1 MKHIRLNGIIA
12 AVGLAV
18 MLLLS
23 AQSQA
28 GFNDGNTLLRECESD
43 SPVKLGLCYGY
54 ITGVADYQTTLL
66 NWSDLDG
73 PYFCMTES
81 RSSHQ
86 LIKVVTKYLNE
97 HPEELHLSAGGSVG
111 NALHAAFPCN

>member
-1 MKHIRLNGIIA
+1 MKHIRLNAIIA

-28 GFNDGNTLLRECESD
+28 GFNDGRTLLRECESD
-43 SPVKLGLCYGY
+43 SLAKLGLCYGY
-54 ITGVADYQTTLL
+54 ITGIADYQTTLL
-66 NWSDLDG
+66 NWSDLDD

-81 RSSHQ
+81 GSSDQ

-97 HPEELHLSAGGSVG
+97 HPEDLHLSAGGSVA
-111 NALHAAFPCN
+111 NALSDAFPCS

>member
-1 MKHIRLNGIIA
+1 MRHIRLNTIIA

-54 ITGVADYQTTLL
+54 ITGVADYQATLL
-66 NWSDLDG
+66 NWSDLDD
-73 PYFCMTES
+73 PYFCNPKNANS
-81 RSSHQ
+81 DQ
-86 LIKVVTKYLNE
+86 LVKVVTKYLNE
-97 HPEELHLSAGGSVG
+97 HPEDQYLSAGGAVA
-111 NALHAAFPCN
+111 NALHEVFPCE

>member
-1 MKHIRLNGIIA
+1 MNAIIA

-28 GFNDGNTLLRECESD
+28 GFNDGSTLLRECESD
-43 SPVKLGLCYGY
+43 SHVKIGLCYGY
-54 ITGVADYQTTLL
+54 ITGIADYQTTLI
-66 NWSDLDG
+66 NWSDLDES
-73 PYFCMTES
+73 YFCMTKSES
-81 RSSHQ
+81 SDH

-97 HPEELHLSAGGSVG
+97 HPEDQHLSAGGSVA
-111 NALHAAFPCN
+111 NALAQAFPCG